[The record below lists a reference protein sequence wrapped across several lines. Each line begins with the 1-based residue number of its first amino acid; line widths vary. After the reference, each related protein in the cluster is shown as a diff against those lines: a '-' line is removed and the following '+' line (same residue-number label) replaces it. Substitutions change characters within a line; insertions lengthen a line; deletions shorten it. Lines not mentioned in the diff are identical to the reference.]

1 VIRDRGQWAELAV
14 LATVLAIAALAS
26 YIHLREVWLHAGAP
40 VAAIGPLTVD
50 GLFAAAW
57 LRMRRRRG
65 QGERVGFLA
74 WLALGLALVAT
85 VAGNL
90 AAAVIAGHRDPLS
103 LVVAAWPAVAFAV
116 VWELVTGHSRQAA
129 SVDVGDVAADLE
141 HRAAIGVAIDHA
153 AVEAVAEAWRIDD
166 DPQVTT
172 VAELL
177 PADSPEGGEGVAPY
191 GFEGTTETK
200 EGWEAYTAHLIGL
213 GFGRKRLA
221 RELDLSE
228 HEARALLVSHRARL
242 EGQEATG

>member
-90 AAAVIAGHRDPLS
+90 AAAVIADHRDPLS

-116 VWELVTGHSRQAA
+116 VWELVTGHSRQTPASATAGAGGAA
-129 SVDVGDVAADLE
+129 ESNSRQKAGAAGHGAGDGLGSAADESADQTPETWEQKRDRLLAE
-141 HRAAIGVAIDHA
+141 GAGRPRLIEELAITDYAAKSLQREWRERQATQEEA
-153 AVEAVAEAWRIDD
+153 A
-166 DPQVTT
+166 
-172 VAELL
+172 
-177 PADSPEGGEGVAPY
+177 G
-191 GFEGTTETK
+191 
-200 EGWEAYTAHLIGL
+200 
-213 GFGRKRLA
+213 
-221 RELDLSE
+221 
-228 HEARALLVSHRARL
+228 
-242 EGQEATG
+242 